1 MLRCKY
7 CGAAIQWRPTWNK
20 KRIPCEYYPIYY
32 IPDANGALTVLTD
45 RGRFIKA
52 RRGSEPETPTRIGHL
67 PHSQFCDGA
76 RMRRKR
82 NEFAA
87 EEAKK
92 AEEQKVDELKRI
104 KKEQKR
110 EEANKKA
117 AAAAEARRQQITF
130 WNDNGKGG

>member
-1 MLRCKY
+1 M
-7 CGAAIQWRPTWNK
+7 
-20 KRIPCEYYPIYY
+20 
-32 IPDANGALTVLTD
+32 TVLTD